1 MEFTMKITKTLKKI
15 ISLSLIAVML
25 CVSLIG
31 MTSCKSDNLYA
42 AYGKQLES
50 VKAPESAD
58 KTLTVVMSPDF
69 APMEFV
75 YVNGTKQEIVG
86 FDVLLANYLAKELG
100 MKVEIKPMSFD
111 ACQAAVQAGNADIGL
126 SGFSWMPDRAENF
139 EITDYYIAGTNE
151 TEQIII
157 TKKENEGKLTKVED
171 FKGLKIG
178 YQGASLQE
186 YLVEATFKDVAELVP
201 YVDIGTATEALK
213 TGTIDALAVAG
224 GNGDSIIANASGA
237 IAKTGYEFELEEK
250 LKNNVGII
258 QKGNKELLEKV
269 NAALDKAMKNNYYSD
284 WYEACQILAKSKT
297 IDELGYD
304 ENGNKI
310 K

>member
-1 MEFTMKITKTLKKI
+1 
-15 ISLSLIAVML
+15 
-25 CVSLIG
+25 
-31 MTSCKSDNLYA
+31 
-42 AYGKQLES
+42 
-50 VKAPESAD
+50 
-58 KTLTVVMSPDF
+58 
-69 APMEFV
+69 
-75 YVNGTKQEIVG
+75 
-86 FDVLLANYLAKELG
+86 

-157 TKKENEGKLTKVED
+157 TTKENEGKLTKVED

-186 YLVEATFKDVAELVP
+186 YLVEATFKNVAELVP
-201 YVDIGTATEALK
+201 YGDIGTATEALK
-213 TGTIDALAVAG
+213 TGTINALAVAG
-224 GNGDSIIANASGA
+224 GNGDSIIANASGSL
-237 IAKTGYEFELEEK
+237 AKSGYEFELEEK

-258 QKGNKELLEKV
+258 QKGNKELLDKV